1 MTAHLRNWLL
11 CCVAALLLF
20 SGCVIASVR
29 VVQTVAVERPRERV
43 YVVVHEGS
51 VDPQHAR
58 ELARA
63 TQERLASHVG
73 AHRSTVLTGIEFDTA
88 ALDRDIAALDADGV
102 LVIKPIGSRTGRYG
116 EIVQV
121 TWAATLHDRT
131 SNSPLWAAKVESAGG
146 APGFLSDA
154 VRLSAEKIVEALV
167 NDRILRPAVA
177 TR

>member
-1 MTAHLRNWLL
+1 
-11 CCVAALLLF
+11 VAAHVRNRLLGGAAALVLF
-20 SGCVIASVR
+20 GGCVSASVR

-63 TQERLASHVG
+63 TQVRLASHVG
-73 AHRSTVLTGIEFDTA
+73 THRSTVLTGIEFDST

-102 LVIKPIGSRTGRYG
+102 LVIKPIGSRTGRHG
-116 EIVQV
+116 EILQV
-121 TWAATLHDRT
+121 TWAAALHDRP
-131 SNSPLWAAKVESAGG
+131 SNSPLWAAKVESTGA
-146 APGFLSDA
+146 APGFVADA

-167 NDRILRPAVA
+167 NDRILRPAVVS
-177 TR
+177 R